1 MSLKQELIDQGHMTV
16 QDLINKLDE
25 VEDKTVPITPDVQD
39 GDGGGTIELIDHVLC
54 YGYDKDGKL
63 EEIHITIKA

>member
-25 VEDKTVPITPDVQD
+25 VEDKTVPIT
-39 GDGGGTIELIDHVLC
+39 
-54 YGYDKDGKL
+54 
-63 EEIHITIKA
+63 